1 MAKTKIESALK
12 MLNLFIVIPANCDS
26 HWSRRGAARSEEN
39 LFICHRDWSDSIDCL
54 IDLFLHLICDARA
67 ATRNVT
73 GASASS
79 STIDRVFNS
88 SWSRSEVVFCVWN
101 LKKLPPSTP
110 LSLLF
115 ARALRRGSNYVDLCT
130 VRLHRSFDGTKS
142 IDAVDKEEICNAKNE
157 NWFDDRARL
166 IYNNLSDR
174 IVTRPQIRIYV
185 DNVSECAA
193 RCSLAGRIPLH
204 CEENFH
210 AKGAKNKD
218 NIVNK

>member
-12 MLNLFIVIPANCDS
+12 MLNLFIVIPANRDS

-110 LSLLF
+110 LSLSCSLVRCAGAAIMLICVPCDF
-115 ARALRRGSNYVDLCT
+115 IVRLTEPNRSTLLIRKKFAMQRMKIDLTIARAWSTTISQIGS
-130 VRLHRSFDGTKS
+130 
-142 IDAVDKEEICNAKNE
+142 
-157 NWFDDRARL
+157 W
-166 IYNNLSDR
+166 
-174 IVTRPQIRIYV
+174 
-185 DNVSECAA
+185 
-193 RCSLAGRIPLH
+193 
-204 CEENFH
+204 H
-210 AKGAKNKD
+210 APKYEYMWIMLVCVQQG
-218 NIVNK
+218 VH